1 MELDCE
7 ARLLQGRRGEAKK
20 LKGPLSAFLLY
31 YQLNM
36 RQLMEENANTRGSEL
51 VKIASSQW
59 SELPEP

>member
-1 MELDCE
+1 ME
-7 ARLLQGRRGEAKK
+7 LQGRRKEAKK

-59 SELPEP
+59 SQLPEPEKCFYQ

>member
-1 MELDCE
+1 MELQ
-7 ARLLQGRRGEAKK
+7 ARRREAKR

-59 SELPEP
+59 SQLPEP